1 MKQAANA
8 LRWSVA
14 EMERRYQLMS
24 ALGVRNIAGFN
35 RRVSDAIKE
44 GKPIADPVL
53 TQRAANDPTIDQWQI
68 PDLTPLPY
76 IVVIIDERSPTS

>member
-1 MKQAANA
+1 MA
-8 LRWSVA
+8 
-14 EMERRYQLMS
+14 

-53 TQRAANDPTIDQWQI
+53 MQRAANDPTIDQRC
-68 PDLTPLPY
+68 
-76 IVVIIDERSPTS
+76 V